1 MFIKENL
8 IENDLRFGFSVIDFY
23 VLKCICIIRKS
34 FFLLLYMIR
43 FLMDRMKIIISNLK
57 K

>member
-23 VLKCICIIRKS
+23 VLICICII
-34 FFLLLYMIR
+34 
-43 FLMDRMKIIISNLK
+43 
-57 K
+57 

>member
-23 VLKCICIIRKS
+23 VLIYIYIIK
-34 FFLLLYMIR
+34 
-43 FLMDRMKIIISNLK
+43 
-57 K
+57 

>member
-23 VLKCICIIRKS
+23 VLICICIIRKS

-43 FLMDRMKIIISNLK
+43 FLMDRLKIIISNLK